1 MAKNVC
7 LVVGCHPCYKEDM
20 DLALASYPDAK
31 ICAVNFAT
39 QLVRCDYL
47 ATVHGDL
54 IPKFLEVY
62 EHDNQPVIFQQDN
75 DTTGD
80 IGTKV
85 AIPTH
90 GGSGP
95 YAAACMILQGFDLAI
110 MCGCPIIGTGG
121 YAQKAYF
128 TKGWI
133 RQKHGLV
140 RKWINGMCEYKETHP
155 DIANKIRSMSGN
167 TKDIFG
173 GLDDI
178 TH

>member
-20 DLALASYPDAK
+20 DLALSSHPDAK

-39 QLVRCDYL
+39 QLVHCDYL
-47 ATVHGDL
+47 ATVHGNL
-54 IPKFLEVY
+54 IPRFLEVY
-62 EHDNQPVIFQQDN
+62 EHDNDPIIFQQDN
-75 DTTGD
+75 DITGAV
-80 IGTKV
+80 GTKIN
-85 AIPTH
+85 IPTH

-95 YAAACMILQGFDLAI
+95 FAAACMVLQGFDLAI
-110 MCGCPIIGTGG
+110 MCGCPITGGGG
-121 YAQKAYF
+121 YAQKAYVS
-128 TKGWI
+128 KDWD
-133 RQKHGLV
+133 RQKPSLI
-140 RKWINGMCEYKETHP
+140 RKWVNGMHEYKAGYP